1 MREGPCIHLTDLP
14 RKICGASSVN
24 AVADRGTLTERLE
37 AFERDLL
44 IREFRGAK
52 ENVAQMAINLGVDR
66 SNLYKRLKS
75 LGIVSPK

>member
-1 MREGPCIHLTDLP
+1 
-14 RKICGASSVN
+14 VN